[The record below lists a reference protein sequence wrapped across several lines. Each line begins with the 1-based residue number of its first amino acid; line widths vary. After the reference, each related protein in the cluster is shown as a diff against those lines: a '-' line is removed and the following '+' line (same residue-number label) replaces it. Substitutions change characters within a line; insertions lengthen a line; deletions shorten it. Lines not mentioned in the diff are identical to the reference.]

1 MTTEL
6 SRRPEGEAPT
16 GESALVI
23 YEHGLLGE
31 GLAARL
37 RDRGVATTVVERCD
51 PDAVAGALAERPT
64 VVIAEHAT
72 PECERLMRGLS
83 PDSRI
88 IDVSLVIGRGCQ
100 SNSEM
105 VHFEAILNALHG

>member
-6 SRRPEGEAPT
+6 SRRLSDASLPQ
-16 GESALVI
+16 ESALII

-31 GLAARL
+31 GIAARL
-37 RDRGVATTVVERCD
+37 RDRGVPTVVVERCD
-51 PDAVAGALAERPT
+51 AIAVASALAARPT
-64 VVIAEHAT
+64 VVIAERT
-72 PECERLMRGLS
+72 TLECERLINSLS

-100 SNSEM
+100 SASEM
-105 VHFEAILNALHG
+105 VHFEAILSALSG